1 MSIIENKLIYYLLK
15 ENMYIQVYGKKNCPQ
30 CEQAKALL
38 ESKSFRYEYI
48 DLGSNIEAMQEARA
62 KGWRS
67 VRQIVVNDLHV
78 GGYKDVV
85 EFLTT
90 ENV

>member
-1 MSIIENKLIYYLLK
+1 
-15 ENMYIQVYGKKNCPQ
+15 MYIKLYGKKNCPQ

-38 ESKSFRYEYI
+38 ESKSLGYEYI
-48 DLGSNIEAMQEARA
+48 DLGSNIEAMQEAKA

-67 VRQIVVNDLHV
+67 VPQITIDDTHI

-85 EFLTT
+85 KFLAK
-90 ENV
+90 EDV

>member
-1 MSIIENKLIYYLLK
+1 
-15 ENMYIQVYGKKNCPQ
+15 MYIQVYGKKNCPQ

-38 ESKSFRYEYI
+38 ESKSLGYEYI

-67 VRQIVVNDLHV
+67 VPQIFCNGEHV
-78 GGYKDVV
+78 KGGLLELQEMLSK
-85 EFLTT
+85 
-90 ENV
+90 

>member
-1 MSIIENKLIYYLLK
+1 
-15 ENMYIQVYGKKNCPQ
+15 MYIQVYGKKNCPQ

-38 ESKSFRYEYI
+38 ESKSLGYEYI

-67 VRQIVVNDLHV
+67 VPQI
-78 GGYKDVV
+78 YKDGIHL
-85 EFLTT
+85 EGGLTDLR
-90 ENV
+90 EILSEGLQ

>member
-1 MSIIENKLIYYLLK
+1 
-15 ENMYIQVYGKKNCPQ
+15 MYVKIYGKKNCPQ

-38 ESKSFRYEYI
+38 ESKSLGYEYI

-67 VRQIVVNDLHV
+67 VPQI
-78 GGYKDVV
+78 YKDGTHL
-85 EFLTT
+85 EGGIAELQQILESTT
-90 ENV
+90 EEDV

>member
-1 MSIIENKLIYYLLK
+1 
-15 ENMYIQVYGKKNCPQ
+15 MYVKIYGKKNCPQ

-38 ESKSFRYEYI
+38 DSKSLGYEYI
-48 DLGSNIEAMQEARA
+48 DLGSNIEAMREAKA

-67 VRQIVVNDLHV
+67 VPQIIIDDTHV

-85 EFLTT
+85 EFLTK

>member
-1 MSIIENKLIYYLLK
+1 
-15 ENMYIQVYGKKNCPQ
+15 MYIQVYGKKNCPQ

-38 ESKSFRYEYI
+38 ESKSLGYEYI

-67 VRQIVVNDLHV
+67 VPQIFYNGEHIQ
-78 GGYKDVV
+78 GGVAELQQILESTANEKV
-85 EFLTT
+85 
-90 ENV
+90 

>member
-1 MSIIENKLIYYLLK
+1 
-15 ENMYIQVYGKKNCPQ
+15 MYIQVYGKKNCPQ

-38 ESKSFRYEYI
+38 ESKSLGYEYI

-67 VRQIVVNDLHV
+67 VPQISIDEEWI
-78 GGYKDVV
+78 GGFNELK
-85 EFLTT
+85 EKL
-90 ENV
+90 E

>member
-1 MSIIENKLIYYLLK
+1 
-15 ENMYIQVYGKKNCPQ
+15 MYVKIYGKKNCPQ

-38 ESKSFRYEYI
+38 DSKSLGYEYI

-67 VRQIVVNDLHV
+67 VPQIFYNGKHIQ
-78 GGYKDVV
+78 GGIAELQQILESTAK
-85 EFLTT
+85 EKK
-90 ENV
+90 

>member
-1 MSIIENKLIYYLLK
+1 
-15 ENMYIQVYGKKNCPQ
+15 MYVKVYGKKNCPQ

-38 ESKSFRYEYI
+38 ESKSLRYEYI

-67 VRQIVVNDLHV
+67 VPQIFYNGEHIH
-78 GGYKDVV
+78 GGIAELQQILESTAK
-85 EFLTT
+85 EKK
-90 ENV
+90 

>member
-1 MSIIENKLIYYLLK
+1 
-15 ENMYIQVYGKKNCPQ
+15 MYIQVYGKKNCPQ

-38 ESKSFRYEYI
+38 ESKSLGYEYI
-48 DLGSNIEAMQEARA
+48 DLDSNIEAMQEARA

-67 VRQIVVNDLHV
+67 VPQIIINDKHV

-85 EFLTT
+85 EFLTK

>member
-1 MSIIENKLIYYLLK
+1 
-15 ENMYIQVYGKKNCPQ
+15 MYIQVYGKKNCPQ

-38 ESKSFRYEYI
+38 DSKSLGYEYI

-67 VRQIVVNDLHV
+67 VPQVVIDGRVV
-78 GGYKDVV
+78 GGYKELAAYID
-85 EFLTT
+85 LL
-90 ENV
+90 